1 MIMVKKKNV
10 PVKSNF
16 TEIQIAEYRD
26 LLFAQRRSIL
36 QRIRHS
42 SLNLESGR
50 QAGDEGAEIGS
61 DDFIRETGIQ
71 IMAEDARKLDAISLA
86 LRNLE
91 EGTYGVCQDCS
102 QQIGDA
108 RLKAKPYARF
118 CIECKSIREKSGISS
133 ADDIR

>member
-1 MIMVKKKNV
+1 MVKKKNV

-16 TEIQIAEYRD
+16 TEAQLDEFRE
-26 LLFAQRRSIL
+26 LLFAQRRNIL

-42 SLNLESGR
+42 SVHLESGR

-71 IMAEDARKLDAISLA
+71 IMAEDARKLEAISLA
-86 LRNLE
+86 LRNMDA
-91 EGTYGVCQDCS
+91 GTFGICQDCS
-102 QQIGDA
+102 KQIGDA

-118 CIECKSIREKSGISS
+118 CIDCKSLREKNSISGAEDIS
-133 ADDIR
+133 

>member
-1 MIMVKKKNV
+1 MVKKKTV
-10 PVKSNF
+10 TVKSNF
-16 TEIQIAEYRD
+16 TEAQLDEYRE
-26 LLFAQRRSIL
+26 LLFSQRRNIL

-42 SLNLESGR
+42 SVHLESGR

-71 IMAEDARKLDAISLA
+71 IMSEDARKLDAISLA
-86 LRNLE
+86 LRNME
-91 EGTYGVCQDCS
+91 TGIYGICQDCS
-102 QQIGDA
+102 KQIGDA

-118 CIECKSIREKSGISS
+118 CIECKSIREKSGVSS

>member
-1 MIMVKKKNV
+1 MVKKKNE

-16 TEIQIAEYRD
+16 TDDQLTEYRD
-26 LLFAQRRSIL
+26 LLFAQRRNIL
-36 QRIRHS
+36 QRLRHS
-42 SLNLESGR
+42 SVNLESGR

-91 EGTYGVCQDCS
+91 SGTYGICQDCS
-102 QQIGDA
+102 KQIGDA

-118 CIECKSIREKSGISS
+118 CIECKSVREKSGVSS

>member
-1 MIMVKKKNV
+1 MVKKKNV

>member
-1 MIMVKKKNV
+1 MVKKKTV
-10 PVKSNF
+10 TVKSNF
-16 TEIQIAEYRD
+16 TEAQLDEFRE
-26 LLFAQRRSIL
+26 LLFAQRRHIL

-42 SLNLESGR
+42 SVHLESGR

-86 LRNLE
+86 LRNMDV
-91 EGTYGVCQDCS
+91 GTYGICQDCS
-102 QQIGDA
+102 EQIGDA

-118 CIECKSIREKSGISS
+118 CIECKSLREKSGISS

>member
-1 MIMVKKKNV
+1 MIMVKKKTV
-10 PVKSNF
+10 TVKSNF
-16 TEIQIAEYRD
+16 TETQLDEFRE
-26 LLFAQRRSIL
+26 LLFAQRRNIL

-42 SLNLESGR
+42 SVHLESGR

-71 IMAEDARKLDAISLA
+71 IMSEDARKLDAISLA
-86 LRNLE
+86 LRNME
-91 EGTYGVCQDCS
+91 AGIYGICQDCS
-102 QQIGDA
+102 KQIGDA

-118 CIECKSIREKSGISS
+118 CIECKSVREKSGVSS